1 MKIQLNNSSIND
13 NYLTH
18 SASTTPFRS
27 DTEKINTI
35 FNMMNNQDYAY
46 KNNVVSSNFE
56 HVYTS
61 PIEKKKEITLFENV
75 LQSRLIEELTALKKQ
90 DDTIKKHEQVHY
102 SVARQYSELPTFQ
115 YQKGSDG
122 NRYVVKGE
130 VNFKMISSD
139 DSPDAAIKKMQ
150 QIYLAALAP
159 ADPSTD
165 DLTLAIQAIHSIT
178 DLRLQLFME
187 KLQPHLL

>member
-18 SASTTPFRS
+18 SASTNPFRS
-27 DTEKINTI
+27 DTEKINSI
-35 FNMMNNQDYAY
+35 FNMMNNQDYSY

-102 SVARQYSELPTFQ
+102 SVARQYSELPIFQ

>member
-18 SASTTPFRS
+18 SASTNPFRS
-27 DTEKINTI
+27 DTEKINSI